1 VKADESVPISEGE
14 RDFSGTPKPGATW
27 KEVPRGGVVMWGG
40 NARTYE
46 TGDWR
51 SMRPIYDSEVC
62 IQCRLCWI
70 YCPDS
75 AIEVNDEG
83 EVIGVNLFH
92 CKGCGI
98 CAFECPVDA
107 LKMVPEDQSDHA

>member
-1 VKADESVPISEGE
+1 MKAKEGTPCS
-14 RDFSGTPKPGATW
+14 RNKKSSGTPKPGATW
-27 KEVPRGGVVMWGG
+27 KDVPWGG
-40 NARTYE
+40 IVPWSGNAETYE

-51 SMRPIYDSEVC
+51 SMRPIYDPEPC
-62 IQCRLCWI
+62 IQCRMCWV

-83 EVIGVNLFH
+83 EVTGINLFH

-98 CAFECPVDA
+98 CAFECPADGA
-107 LKMVPEDQSDHA
+107 LEMEHEE